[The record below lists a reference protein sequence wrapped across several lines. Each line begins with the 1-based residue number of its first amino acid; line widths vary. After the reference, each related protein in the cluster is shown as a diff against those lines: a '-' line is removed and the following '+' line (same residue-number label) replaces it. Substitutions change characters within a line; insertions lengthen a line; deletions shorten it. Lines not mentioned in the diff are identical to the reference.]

1 MRKQHV
7 LLCGWAAFSAF
18 ATPAWAQGGE
28 PVPITE
34 GTSET
39 GQVGIADIVVT
50 ARRRE
55 EAIQDIPVAVQAFSG
70 EALETQRISNAVD
83 LSKIVPALTSSQSS
97 RDEENYVIRGQ
108 SGSGASISGQQVTV
122 PAYFAQVP
130 LPIGDGGGPGY
141 YYDLQNVQVL
151 KGPQGT
157 LFGRNS
163 TGGAILF
170 EPRQPDDEFGG
181 YIAAEYGNYDN
192 RGLEGALNVP
202 LGSTLRVRVAAKG
215 LKRDG
220 FTYNATNKVWQDDR
234 SFFSGRASILWEPS
248 SRFSNLLVADIFRS
262 TTNGSSNILAAVN
275 SNALIP
281 TLFGGAVEAA
291 LAQQNAAGPRVTFS
305 DTPGINRKRSWG
317 VSNVTTW
324 QVSDTLTV
332 KNIFGYRRFKQ
343 LNRFDYDGSGLVI
356 LNFDTCATTASC
368 HPRDADAP
376 WSLNIRQV
384 TEELQLQGQLLD
396 DRLKFIIGLF
406 GADLD
411 TPDANYGHQTSVFG
425 SVTDANQY
433 IDDSSRALFGNISYA
448 FGGGL
453 EGLTATA
460 GYRWTR
466 DRRALTLYQVTSG
479 RCVTGATGMVVPDPA
494 QADACGASFVAKAD
508 SDAYTIGLDYKITP
522 QTMIY
527 IAHRQSYRAGGT
539 NPLAAP
545 VLNANPP
552 IPDALSL
559 FRYEPEILRDVE
571 AGLKSDFQVGDWSIR
586 TNVAGYYQWLDDAQL
601 NQTFAVGTQ
610 TVSALVN
617 AASATIKGVE
627 AELTVA
633 PTRTLN
639 LMLAYAYTDAQ
650 YGEYLDYSR
659 RDPATNAPTLQ
670 GGRIFPF
677 TPKHKLN
684 VSANWTLPVPASLGD
699 IVLSANWAH
708 KSSVTLGLVPFITQP
723 DGSNLYDGESIEGP
737 TDTIDL
743 TLDWKEAFGSPV
755 DVAVYV
761 TNLTNT
767 TYKVGGASLINSGL
781 GINQR
786 IYNEPRMY
794 GVSVR
799 YSF

>member
-18 ATPAWAQGGE
+18 ATPAWAQDGGTAPAE
-28 PVPITE
+28 E
-34 GTSET
+34 GAAPT
-39 GQVGIADIVVT
+39 GQAGIADIVVT

-70 EALETQRISNAVD
+70 EALESQRISNAVD

-170 EPRQPDDEFGG
+170 EPRRPDDEFGG

-202 LGSTLRVRVAAKG
+202 LGSTLRVRVAGKG

-248 SRFSNLLVADIFRS
+248 STFSNLLVADMFRS

-291 LAQQNAAGPRVTFS
+291 LDKQNAAGPRVTFS

-317 VSNVTTW
+317 VSNITTW
-324 QVSDTLTV
+324 QVSDALTV

-356 LNFDTCATTASC
+356 LNFDTCATAASC

-433 IDDSSRALFGNISYA
+433 IDDSSRALFGNVSYA

-479 RCVTGATGMVVPDPA
+479 RCVTGATGTVVSDPA

-527 IAHRQSYRAGGT
+527 VAHRQSYRAGGT

-559 FRYEPEILRDVE
+559 FRYQPEILRDVE
-571 AGLKSDFQVGDWSIR
+571 VGLKSDFRVGDWSIR

-617 AASATIKGVE
+617 AASARIKGVE

-633 PTRTLN
+633 PTSALS

-670 GGRIFPF
+670 DGRIFPF

-684 VSANWTLPVPASLGD
+684 VSANWTLPVPANLGEV
-699 IVLSANWAH
+699 VLSANWAH

-723 DGSNLYDGESIEGP
+723 DGSNLYDGESIEGA

-743 TLDWKEAFGSPV
+743 TLDWKEAFGGPV
-755 DVAVYV
+755 DVTLYV

>member
-1 MRKQHV
+1 MRKQHI
-7 LLCGWAAFSAF
+7 LLCGCAAFSIF
-18 ATPAWAQGGE
+18 TTPAWAQGDGGSAAQGAS
-28 PVPITE
+28 TKD
-34 GTSET
+34 
-39 GQVGIADIVVT
+39 QAGIADIVVT

-55 EAIQDIPVAVQAFSG
+55 EAIQDVPLAVQAFSG
-70 EALETQRISNAVD
+70 EALESRRISSAVD

-170 EPRQPDDEFGG
+170 EPRQPGSEFGG
-181 YIAAEYGNYDN
+181 YISAEYGNYNN
-192 RGLEGALNVP
+192 RGLEGALDIP
-202 LGSTLRVRVAAKG
+202 LGSTLYVRIAGKG
-215 LKRDG
+215 VKRDG
-220 FTYNATNKVWQDDR
+220 FTYNATNKIRQDDR
-234 SFFSGRASILWEPS
+234 SFASGRVSVLWEPS
-248 SRFSNLLVADIFRS
+248 STFSNLLVADMLRS
-262 TTNGSSNILAAVN
+262 TTNGSSNVLAAVN
-275 SNALIP
+275 SNAVIP
-281 TLFGGAVEAA
+281 KLFGGALEAA
-291 LAQQNAAGPRVTFS
+291 LARQNAAGPRVTYS
-305 DTPGINRKRSWG
+305 DTKGIDRKRSWG
-317 VSNVTTW
+317 LSNITTL
-324 QVSDTLTV
+324 QLNDALTV

-343 LNRFDYDGSGLVI
+343 LNRFDYDGSGLVV
-356 LNFDTCATTASC
+356 LNFDTCAGAASC
-368 HPRDADAP
+368 HTRDADAP

-396 DRLKFIIGLF
+396 NRLKFIVGLF
-406 GADLD
+406 GANLD
-411 TPDANYGHQTSVFG
+411 TPDANYGHQSSVFG

-433 IDDSSRALFGNISYA
+433 IDDSSRALFGNVAYT

-453 EGLTATA
+453 EGLTATT

-479 RCVTGATGMVVPDPA
+479 RCVTGATGTVVADPA
-494 QADACGASFVAKAD
+494 RADVCGASFVAKAD
-508 SDAYTIGLDYKITP
+508 SDAYTIGLDYKISP

-527 IAHRQSYRAGGT
+527 VAHRQSYRAGGT

-545 VLNANPP
+545 VLNASPP

-559 FRYEPEILRDVE
+559 FRYQPEVLRDVE
-571 AGLKSDFQVGDWSIR
+571 VGLKSDFQLGGWSVR

-627 AELTVA
+627 AEVTVA
-633 PTRTLN
+633 PTSALN
-639 LMLAYAYTDAQ
+639 LIVAYAYTNAK
-650 YGEYLDYSR
+650 YGDFFDYSR
-659 RDPATNAPTLQ
+659 RDPVTNQPTLQ

-677 TPKHKLN
+677 TPRHKLN
-684 VSANWTLPVPASLGD
+684 VNASWTLPLPPSVGD
-699 IVLSANWAH
+699 VALSANWAH
-708 KSSVTLGLVPFITQP
+708 KSSVILGLVPFITRP
-723 DGSNLYDGESIEGP
+723 DGSNVPDGESVEGP
-737 TDTIDL
+737 TDAIDL
-743 TLDWKEAFGSPV
+743 NLDWKEVFGSGLG
-755 DVAVYV
+755 VAFYV
-761 TNLTNT
+761 TNLTNA

-794 GVSVR
+794 GVSLR

>member
-28 PVPITE
+28 SVPAEE
-34 GTSET
+34 GTSAT

-70 EALETQRISNAVD
+70 EALETQRISNAID

-141 YYDLQNVQVL
+141 HYDLQNVQVL

-368 HPRDADAP
+368 HPRNADAP

-479 RCVTGATGMVVPDPA
+479 RCVTGATGMVVTDPA